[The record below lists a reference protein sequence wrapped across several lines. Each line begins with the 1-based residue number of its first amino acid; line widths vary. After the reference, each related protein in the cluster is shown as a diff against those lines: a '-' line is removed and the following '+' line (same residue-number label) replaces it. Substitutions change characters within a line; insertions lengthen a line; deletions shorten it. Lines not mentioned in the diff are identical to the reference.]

1 MFILIAGGGKIGLHL
16 IRALLAQGHEV
27 ALIERDQRVSAMIV
41 QEFQEVVVLA
51 GDATNPELLR
61 RADIERADVV
71 VSVAGR
77 DQDNYVLSKM
87 AKQMF
92 GVKRTVARV
101 NDPRNEELFRLAG
114 VDFIIS
120 VTSMVSRAIE
130 AEIVPHNIMTL
141 FTWHGR
147 MAMVEVILPENAP
160 VVGMPLRKLDLPESS
175 ILAAVWR
182 NETPVIPT
190 GETVLMAGDEIFAL
204 TLQGRE
210 DQLRSALL
218 GS

>member
-16 IRALLAQGHEV
+16 IRTLLAQGHEV
-27 ALIERDQRVSAMIV
+27 ALIERDQRVSLQVV
-41 QEFQEVVVLA
+41 QEFEEVVVMV
-51 GDATNPELLR
+51 GDATNPEMLR
-61 RADIERADVV
+61 RADIARADVV

-77 DQDNYVLSKM
+77 DQDNYLISKL
-87 AKQMF
+87 AKEVY

-130 AEIVPHNIMTL
+130 VEIIPHNIMTL

-147 MAMVEVILPENAP
+147 MAMVEVSLAAAAP

-182 NETPVIPT
+182 DGSPIIPT
-190 GETVLMAGDEIFAL
+190 GETVLCAGDEIFAV
-204 TLQGRE
+204 TLQGKE
-210 DQLRSALL
+210 DLLRTALL
-218 GS
+218 GG